1 MHLPSFAVFTLL
13 CISHLTDAAPVATA
27 ELSARGAGQSTP
39 SVPSTAQEMISQ
51 GMINTPRKGRAF
63 FWSGDNPP
71 PDGLRRMRNVATTLA
86 EKDKLDYLGSM
97 LTDKG
102 NALVNPI
109 KNKGLTKEFQD
120 QFWDNA
126 SEAFA
131 ELTTGQVTLML
142 EGDASTGPPPDSDSV
157 SQRIERPVLEQRLA
171 AGLITGVD
179 RIARDFATT
188 GTKTRRDRSFSP
200 YDITTLC
207 PSAFDVAPLLAQAA
221 AGKLGDDGELEPHD
235 DADFDKPIYHRRYQA
250 LLHTPETLHVTG
262 TPASTDGCEHRL
274 ARTLISREICQPC
287 KVFN

>member
-27 ELSARGAGQSTP
+27 ELAARGAGQSTP
-39 SVPSTAQEMISQ
+39 SVPPTAQEMISQ

-63 FWSGDNPP
+63 FWS
-71 PDGLRRMRNVATTLA
+71 
-86 EKDKLDYLGSM
+86 
-97 LTDKG
+97 DKG

-109 KNKGLTKEFQD
+109 KNKGLTKELQD

-188 GTKTRRDRSFSP
+188 GTKDLRNLDTASLLEVFIIGKICGTNDSRKTIGVLAYNVEPSEIDR
-200 YDITTLC
+200 IIIWLC
-207 PSAFDVAPLLAQAA
+207 LGAA
-221 AGKLGDDGELEPHD
+221 L
-235 DADFDKPIYHRRYQA
+235 
-250 LLHTPETLHVTG
+250 PEFG
-262 TPASTDGCEHRL
+262 T
-274 ARTLISREICQPC
+274 
-287 KVFN
+287 